1 MKTTLSCKYCGSKI
15 FETDRSCVKC
25 GAPISMAEVKRDTF
39 GEFMRDV
46 ERGEPA
52 SFVKGG
58 IGNPLLFEYGY
69 DDYSVMTKMILG
81 GL

>member
-1 MKTTLSCKYCGSKI
+1 MKVCILDLGIVINMKTALNCEYCGSKI

-52 SFVKGG
+52 SFVREELV
-58 IGNPLLFEYGY
+58 ILF
-69 DDYSVMTKMILG
+69 I
-81 GL
+81 